1 MLAPCPIPPRW
12 HHVFTPVC
20 SVPEPSRMKLLL
32 MSFGVTNKVCLW
44 KFYKTHTNW
53 PERTVPPIFL
63 TMEGHSRLW
72 LGPIRLDRTEAC
84 SVFHFHWF
92 LRRNHSQT
100 WVFWVTLS
108 TTTRSTNAAIKNLYK
123 EVDHPSSVGFSGEWM
138 RHLPLSA
145 PGHWSKSPALLR
157 VLDYSSAL
165 IAFNGSGKTTS
176 TKRNRLVGMKYGG
189 LVHWHQQINVKSL
202 QDEQATSGTQDDH

>member
-44 KFYKTHTNW
+44 EFYKTHTKW

-63 TMEGHSRLW
+63 TMEGQSRLW

-108 TTTRSTNAAIKNLYK
+108 THPPSPPMLPLRIYTRRWII
-123 EVDHPSSVGFSGEWM
+123 HPVLVSVVSGWGICRCQLLGAGLNPPLFSGSWITVLLWLLSM
-138 RHLPLSA
+138 GLARPLQLKETDS
-145 PGHWSKSPALLR
+145 
-157 VLDYSSAL
+157 
-165 IAFNGSGKTTS
+165 
-176 TKRNRLVGMKYGG
+176 
-189 LVHWHQQINVKSL
+189 
-202 QDEQATSGTQDDH
+202 